1 MSERYRIEHDSM
13 GELQVPAEA
22 LWGAQTQRA
31 VQNFPVS
38 GQRMPRGFIRAL
50 GLIKGAAAQVNAEL
64 DLLPKGVSRAIQ
76 KAAAE
81 VAEGR
86 HDDQFPIDVYQTGS
100 GTSSNMNANEVIAT
114 LATRHLKGDASGKRP
129 VHPNDHVN
137 LGQSS
142 NDVVPT
148 AIRVSALLAVHE
160 QLLPAL
166 KHLRKTIH
174 KRARGLD
181 KVVKT
186 GRTHLMDAMP
196 VTFGQEF
203 DAWAAQLHSAHGRL
217 EDSLKRLRRLPLGGT
232 AVGTGINADPRFGGK
247 VAKALSSTTG
257 FRFESADNKF
267 EGLAS
272 QDDAVELSGQL
283 NALAVALIKIAN
295 DLRWMNSGPLAG
307 LGEIELPAL
316 QPGSSIMPGKVNPV
330 IPEAT
335 VMACAQ
341 VIGHHTAITVAGQT
355 GNFQLNVTLPLI
367 ALDLLD
373 SVGLLANV
381 SRLLADK
388 AIAGLV
394 ARKDHVGAALAR
406 NPILVTALN
415 PIIGYE
421 KAAAIAKRAYKEQ
434 RPVLDVAIEDSG
446 LPEAELRGLLDPAAL
461 TAGGI
466 HGGSG
471 G

>member
-1 MSERYRIEHDSM
+1 MAGNYRIEHDSM
-13 GELQVPAEA
+13 GELQVPADA

-38 GQRMPRGFIRAL
+38 GQRMPRAFIRAL
-50 GLIKGAAAQVNAEL
+50 GLIKGAAAEVNVEL
-64 DLLPKGVSRAIQ
+64 GLLPKGVGKAIRA
-76 KAAAE
+76 AAAE
-81 VAEGR
+81 VAAGA
-86 HDDQFPIDVYQTGS
+86 HDAHFPIDVYQTGS

-114 LATRHLKGDASGKRP
+114 LATRQLKGGKAP

-142 NDVVPT
+142 NDVIPT
-148 AIRVSALLAVHE
+148 AIRVSAQLETVQA
-160 QLLPAL
+160 LLPAL
-166 KHLRKTIH
+166 KHLRKSID
-174 KRARGLD
+174 KRARGLG

-196 VTFGQEF
+196 LTFAQEF
-203 DAWAAQLHSAHGRL
+203 GAWSAQLASAQGRI
-217 EDSLKRLRRLPLGGT
+217 EDALKRLRRLPLGGT
-232 AVGTGINADPRFGGK
+232 AIGTGINADPRFGAR
-247 VAKALSSTTG
+247 VARALSAGSG
-257 FRFESADNKF
+257 VRFDSADNKF
-267 EGLAS
+267 EGLAA

-307 LGEIELPAL
+307 LGEVELPAL

-335 VMACAQ
+335 VMAAAQ
-341 VIGHHTAITVAGQT
+341 VIGHHAAITVAGQS

-367 ALDLLD
+367 AANLLD
-373 SVGLLANV
+373 SIQLLSSVMN
-381 SRLLADK
+381 LLADK
-388 AIAGLV
+388 VIAGLMVKPERV
-394 ARKDHVGAALAR
+394 AQALAR

-434 RPVLDVAIEDSG
+434 RPVLEVALEDSG
-446 LPEAELRGLLDPAAL
+446 LAEAELKRLLDPAAL
-461 TAGGI
+461 TRGGI
-466 HGGSG
+466 G
-471 G
+471 

>member
-1 MSERYRIEHDSM
+1 MKQKYRIEHDSM
-13 GELQVPAEA
+13 GELQVPADA

-38 GQRMPRGFIRAL
+38 GQRMPRAFIRAL
-50 GLIKGAAAQVNAEL
+50 GLVKASAAEVNTAL
-64 DLLPKGVSRAIQ
+64 GLLPKGVGRAIR
-76 KAAAE
+76 AAALE
-81 VAEGR
+81 VAAGD
-86 HDDQFPIDVYQTGS
+86 HDAHFPIDVYQTGS
-100 GTSSNMNANEVIAT
+100 GTSSNMNVNEVIAT
-114 LATRHLKGDASGKRP
+114 LANQGGKAGRTR

-142 NDVVPT
+142 NDVIPT
-148 AIRVSALLAVHE
+148 AIRVSAQLETVE
-160 QLLPAL
+160 TLLPAL
-166 KHLRKTIH
+166 RHLRKAIDRRG
-174 KRARGLD
+174 RALG

-196 VTFGQEF
+196 LTFAQEF
-203 DAWAAQLHSAHGRL
+203 GAWSAQLASAQGRI
-217 EDSLKRLRRLPLGGT
+217 EDALKRLRRLPLGGT
-232 AVGTGINADPRFGGK
+232 AIGTGINADPRFGGK
-247 VAKALSSTTG
+247 VARALSAATG
-257 FRFESADNKF
+257 MTFDSAQNKF
-267 EGLAS
+267 EGLAA

-307 LGEIELPAL
+307 LGEVELPAL

-335 VMACAQ
+335 VMAAAQ

-355 GNFQLNVTLPLI
+355 GNFQLNVALPLI
-367 ALDLLD
+367 AANLLD
-373 SVGLLANV
+373 SIQLLSSVMN
-381 SRLLADK
+381 LLADK
-388 AIAGLV
+388 VFAGLV
-394 ARKDHVGAALAR
+394 VRQDRVREALAR

-434 RPVLDVAIEDSG
+434 RPVLDVAREDSG
-446 LPEAELRGLLDPAAL
+446 LPEAELRRLLDPAAL
-461 TAGGI
+461 TRGGI
-466 HGGSG
+466 HEG
-471 G
+471 